1 MKKTVLNIAL
11 TLFFYVAYAGA
22 QNITMPIEQ
31 TIYET
36 NKSVID
42 SLLNQRIPEGLVRI
56 SHYYKIPA
64 NAYKKL
70 KHYVKQREL
79 KLACQDFLLKDSL
92 VRRVENK
99 IKIEQCYTDSINT
112 ILIPVEGNHISGE
125 NLSCAL
131 RCKDILGIDS
141 LQYDYIMKTAVEM
154 ARRIKED
161 YRTEV
166 WNDEMAI
173 LKTTLNKQQLLSF
186 FQWKNAEK
194 VTVAFDEIMD
204 KLKNAGLTE
213 QLDSAKDVPDAVKY
227 LFNKQMIKDLYKNQ
241 GTLQRRYLSELDK
254 SKPVI
259 IRMLDGLNRKDKDQ
273 KEKQE
278 KTMDKD
284 YTW

>member
-1 MKKTVLNIAL
+1 MKKTVLSIVF
-11 TLFFYVAYAGA
+11 TLLFYAAYAGT
-22 QNITMPIEQ
+22 QNVATSVEQ

-56 SHYYKIPA
+56 SHFYKVPA

-79 KLACQDFLLKDSL
+79 ELVCQDFLLKDSL

-112 ILIPVEGNHISGE
+112 ILIPVEGNHLSGE

-131 RCKDILGIDS
+131 RCKDILGLDS

-161 YRTEV
+161 YHTEV

-186 FQWKNAEK
+186 FQWKNAEN
-194 VTVAFDEIMD
+194 VTVEFDEIME

-213 QLDSAKDVPDAVKY
+213 QLDSVKDVPDAVKY
-227 LFNKQMIKDLYKNQ
+227 LFNRQMIKELYRNQ
-241 GTLQRRYLSELDK
+241 GAYQKRYLSELDK

-259 IRMLDGLNRKDKDQ
+259 IRMLDGLNRKDKYR
-273 KEKQE
+273 KEEQE

>member
-1 MKKTVLNIAL
+1 MKKTVLSIVF
-11 TLFFYVAYAGA
+11 TLLFYAAYAGT
-22 QNITMPIEQ
+22 QNVATSVEQ

-56 SHYYKIPA
+56 SHFYKVPA

-99 IKIEQCYTDSINT
+99 IKIEQNYTDSINT
-112 ILIPVEGNHISGE
+112 ILIPVDGNHISGE
-125 NLSCAL
+125 NLSYAL
-131 RCKDILGIDS
+131 HCKDILRLDS
-141 LQYDYIMKTAVEM
+141 LQYDYIMKTAVDM

-166 WNDEMAI
+166 WNEEMAI
-173 LKTTLNKQQLLSF
+173 LKATLDKQQLQSF
-186 FQWKNAEK
+186 FQYKNAKK
-194 VTVAFDEIMD
+194 VTVEFDEIME
-204 KLKNAGLTE
+204 KLKNADLTE

-259 IRMLDGLNRKDKDQ
+259 IRMLDGLNRKDKNR
-273 KEKQE
+273 KEEQE

>member
-1 MKKTVLNIAL
+1 MKKTVLSIVF
-11 TLFFYVAYAGA
+11 TLLFYAAYAGT
-22 QNITMPIEQ
+22 QNVATSVEQ

-56 SHYYKIPA
+56 SHSYKVPA

-112 ILIPVEGNHISGE
+112 ILIPVEGNHLSGE

-131 RCKDILGIDS
+131 RCKDILGLDS

-166 WNDEMAI
+166 RNDEMAI

-194 VTVAFDEIMD
+194 VTVEFDEIME

-227 LFNKQMIKDLYKNQ
+227 LFNRQMIKELYRNQ
-241 GTLQRRYLSELDK
+241 GVSQKRYLSELDK

-259 IRMLDGLNRKDKDQ
+259 IRMLDGLNRKDKNR
-273 KEKQE
+273 KEEQE